1 MAWPAKPSPAWRER
15 ALKRGAPS
23 TQMGCALSAQK
34 GVLSEAKR
42 VKVGAQE
49 APQQL
54 WPARSPSPGSL
65 TLATLSRQAGEG
77 LSGVPGDEQA
87 FG

>member
-15 ALKRGAPS
+15 
-23 TQMGCALSAQK
+23 
-34 GVLSEAKR
+34 VLSEAKR
-42 VKVGAQE
+42 VRVGAQD

-54 WPARSPSPGSL
+54 WPERSPSPGSPM
-65 TLATLSRQAGEG
+65 LAALSRQAGEG